1 MKLIIFSENWF
12 RHYFIK
18 SLFYHITFA
27 ISFLG
32 QSYGNNVYEFSYQQ
46 TGSSSY
52 SPSDDVTYNLAQPF
66 LHDVTKS
73 DDVTNGN
80 DNDDSLTTRSSLSNS
95 GGDAL
100 SNEHTEFYPMGPEQ
114 TLGDS
119 QIVLIP
125 QDFSQSHVYTSLPN
139 KSA

>member
-1 MKLIIFSENWF
+1 MKLLNFSENWF
-12 RHYFIK
+12 HRFFHK
-18 SLFYHITFA
+18 ITILQHDFHN
-27 ISFLG
+27 IILG

-66 LHDVTKS
+66 LTDVTKS

-80 DNDDSLTTRSSLSNS
+80 DNDDSLTTRSSLSTS

>member
-1 MKLIIFSENWF
+1 VKLINFSENWF

-18 SLFYHITFA
+18 SLFYRITFS

>member
-1 MKLIIFSENWF
+1 MESEVNQFFWKLVS
-12 RHYFIK
+12 
-18 SLFYHITFA
+18 SLFSQKTFLTLL
-27 ISFLG
+27 FLG

-46 TGSSSY
+46 TGNSSF

-80 DNDDSLTTRSSLSNS
+80 DNDDSLTTRSSLSTS
-95 GGDAL
+95 GGDPL
-100 SNEHTEFYPMGPEQ
+100 SSEHTEFYPMGNEQ

>member
-1 MKLIIFSENWF
+1 MESEYFSKLVS
-12 RHYFIK
+12 
-18 SLFYHITFA
+18 SLFHEITIFTTELQN
-27 ISFLG
+27 ITLG

-52 SPSDDVTYNLAQPF
+52 SPSDDVTYNLTQPF

-80 DNDDSLTTRSSLSNS
+80 DNDDSLTTRSSLSTS
-95 GGDAL
+95 GGDTL

-114 TLGDS
+114 SLGDS

>member
-1 MKLIIFSENWF
+1 MESEYFSKLVS
-12 RHYFIK
+12 
-18 SLFYHITFA
+18 SLFHEITIFTTELQN
-27 ISFLG
+27 ITLG

-52 SPSDDVTYNLAQPF
+52 SPSDDVTYNLTQPF

-80 DNDDSLTTRSSLSNS
+80 DNDDSLTTRSSLSTS
-95 GGDAL
+95 GDAL

-114 TLGDS
+114 SLGDS